1 MGKICLFS
9 QIFYNSSRYIA
20 PEIVN
25 EHKEPIDAKLADIW
39 SIGVILFT
47 IVCKAMPFDPQIMKL
62 MIRRKFVQLRFP
74 SKPQVRTL
82 KSLIR
87 ILK

>member
-1 MGKICLFS
+1 M
-9 QIFYNSSRYIA
+9 
-20 PEIVN
+20 N

-74 SKPQVRTL
+74 SKPQVQTIKFCPKRPFVL
-82 KSLIR
+82 LVVGGGAG
-87 ILK
+87 